1 MTAPLPR
8 CCRSLARDEDIAALR
23 ERVDLAN
30 IRGQATRL
38 ILYCDA
44 GARSGA
50 LAAHLKSSGL
60 LGSSV
65 DVAVMCG
72 GIINY
77 FNLGGCVK
85 DPVGAVVQA
94 VHPGS
99 PEMKPFITRPN
110 KFKLF

>member
-1 MTAPLPR
+1 M
-8 CCRSLARDEDIAALR
+8 
-23 ERVDLAN
+23 
-30 IRGQATRL
+30 
-38 ILYCDA
+38 
-44 GARSGA
+44 
-50 LAAHLKSSGL
+50 
-60 LGSSV
+60 